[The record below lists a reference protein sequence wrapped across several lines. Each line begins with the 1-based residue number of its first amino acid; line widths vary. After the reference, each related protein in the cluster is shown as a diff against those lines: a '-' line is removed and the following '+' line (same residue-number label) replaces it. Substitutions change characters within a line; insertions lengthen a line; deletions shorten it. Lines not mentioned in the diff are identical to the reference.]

1 MDVEK
6 TMEFIRERL
15 AYTAALQAQAKACN
29 SQAEEREVRS
39 ERMLADAV
47 RLYLQDLRQERR
59 EQREFVKRSGQA

>member
-15 AYTAALQAQAKACN
+15 AYTAALQAQAKARD
-29 SQAEEREVRS
+29 SQAKEQETRS
-39 ERMLADAV
+39 ERILANAV

-59 EQREFVKRSGQA
+59 EQRERLKRNGQA